1 MKATPFLAGGK
12 DLSLRYEN
20 KQQQDIKHNA
30 PKRFGITKK
39 FASPME
45 ILNYLDDTDVQV
57 YVLQKGLE
65 WAGSGIEKIT
75 EEMAGQLRQDYLEE
89 GEADA
94 GEKYKAFQNLIADA
108 LSLNVMGA
116 SGKKLIEASQ
126 EKSQTDKTEDLARI
140 YEAKILSIARARTKF
155 REERAQKK
163 LSSEQPSGS
172 SE

>member
-1 MKATPFLAGGK
+1 MKATPFLAGGQ
-12 DLSLRYEN
+12 DLSLRFEN

-30 PKRFGITKK
+30 PKRFGINKK

-57 YVLQKGLE
+57 YVLMKALE
-65 WAGSGIEKIT
+65 WAGAGVEKIT
-75 EEMAGQLRQDYLEE
+75 EEAAGQLRQDYLEE

-116 SGKKLIEASQ
+116 SGKKLIEASREQ
-126 EKSQTDKTEDLARI
+126 NQKDKVEELATI
-140 YEAKILSIARARTKF
+140 YEAKILA
-155 REERAQKK
+155 EERAQKK
-163 LSSEQPSGS
+163 LSSEQPLAS